1 MAKETL
7 VAAIERH
14 ETLADSYGSVSDD
27 RSEALDRYLG
37 RPMGN
42 EIEGRSQVVSRDVWD
57 TVEWLKP
64 QLAEVFCG
72 GEQVVSF
79 SPVGPED
86 VQAAQQ
92 ESEYIDHVI
101 TEKNN
106 WFEVFTNWQH
116 DALLQKNGYVMAYW
130 DEREDRSVEEYEGL
144 TGDELALLAQDPQVQ
159 IVEGEEDEDQPGT
172 FEVKVERVKHEG
184 CAKLVNI
191 APERVL
197 VSHNSRGLNLQ
208 DPDLDFC
215 EYLEYKTISQLRDE
229 GFKVDDNLSDHSEAS
244 QEWEEDSRDDNN
256 PFRNREDNESSPAAR
271 RLKVRNVWIRF
282 AEDGES
288 RTKLRRVVIVG
299 KTILHEEECDEVT
312 LYALCPIPLPHQH
325 TGLSVADSVMDLE
338 KIATALLRGAL
349 DNVYLAN
356 NGRYFV
362 DQNRVNLDDMLV
374 SRPGGIVRVQGSIA
388 DAAVP
393 FQHGANGQVAVPML
407 EYIDR
412 LRQKRTGVSESMQG
426 LNSNSLNNSLGAA
439 TNMAMVTA
447 AQQRLKFIA
456 RTFAETGVKA
466 LFRGVHMLCQKHAK
480 APEQVQMGNQ
490 WATID
495 PREWKKRDSL
505 KIKIGNVDI
514 QAQMAFLMQLIGLQ
528 AQAAP
533 FGLSSPPKVYNAMKR
548 LTKAGGYSDPL
559 EFFDDPATTPPKPPQ
574 PPIELLKV
582 QAQSQADGQ
591 LKQMELQASMQIK
604 REEFALKMRE
614 LDAQMTLQQSNDQRD
629 AMRERLQAEFKS
641 QLDAQQLELERWKA
655 DLEAQVDLATN
666 ERDNTTKLII
676 ADKQTETQKETQM
689 LQVGHDAM
697 QKNAERTMQ
706 SDMKAQEIK
715 PQKESA
721 DQTKQTLAQVTAAI
735 DKLAKMQAQIVEG
748 QSKLEAAVKAKRVL
762 VRGPDGRASHS
773 EVQA

>member
-1 MAKETL
+1 LAKETL

-37 RPMGN
+37 KPMGN
-42 EIEGRSQVVSRDVWD
+42 EIEGRSTVVSRDVWD

-79 SPVGPED
+79 SPRGPED
-86 VQAAQQ
+86 VQTAQQ

-106 WFEVFTNWQH
+106 WFEVFTAWQH

-130 DEREDRSVEEYEGL
+130 DEREDRAVEEYEGL
-144 TGDELALLAQDPQVQ
+144 TPDELALVAQDQSVE
-159 IVEGEEDEDQPGT
+159 IVSGQQHEDGSYSLKLART
-172 FEVKVERVKHEG
+172 KTYG

-197 VSHNSRGLNLQ
+197 ISHNARGLNLQ
-208 DPDLDFC
+208 DPDLDFV
-215 EYLEYKTISQLRDE
+215 EYLEYKTLSQLRDD
-229 GFKVDDNLSDHSEAS
+229 GFKVDDDLSDHSDAN

-282 AEDGES
+282 AEDGEK
-288 RTKLRRVVIVG
+288 RTQLRRVVIVG
-299 KTILHEEECDEVT
+299 KTILSDEECDEVT

-338 KIATALLRGAL
+338 KIGTALLRGAL

-393 FQHGANGQVAVPML
+393 FVHGANGQVAVPML

-466 LFRGVHMLCQKHAK
+466 LFRGVHMLTLKHARG
-480 APEQVQMGNQ
+480 PEQVQLGNQ
-490 WATID
+490 WATVD
-495 PREWKKRDSL
+495 PREWKKRDGL
-505 KIKIGNVDI
+505 KIKIGNVDL
-514 QAQMAFLMQLIGLQ
+514 ASQMAFLMQVIGLQ

-533 FGLSSPPKVYNAMKR
+533 FGLASPPKVFNAMKR
-548 LTKAGGYSDPL
+548 LTKAGGYADPL
-559 EFFDDPATTPPKPPQ
+559 EFWDDPTTKPPAPPQ

-591 LKQMELQASMQIK
+591 LKQMELQATMQLK
-604 REEFALKMRE
+604 REENALKMRE
-614 LDAQMTLQQSNDQRD
+614 LEAQLALQQSNDMRDAQREQMKGELQAQIEAERLRLEQWKTELLAQMDNMTNQRD
-629 AMRERLQAEFKS
+629 NETKLAIAGMSTEAQREG
-641 QLDAQQLELERWKA
+641 QQL
-655 DLEAQVDLATN
+655 Q
-666 ERDNTTKLII
+666 I
-676 ADKQTETQKETQM
+676 
-689 LQVGHDAM
+689 GHDAM
-697 QKNAERTMQ
+697 QKQVDRDAVRTQDMTKEEAEKLIGGTLDQ
-706 SDMKAQEIK
+706 VGKAI
-715 PQKESA
+715 
-721 DQTKQTLAQVTAAI
+721 AQ
-735 DKLAKMQAQIVEG
+735 LSRMQADIVKG

-762 VRGPDGRASHS
+762 VRGPDGRPSHS
-773 EVQA
+773 EVQE